1 MFNWFFNI
9 FKKTAKKKDE
19 GKEINVSELVTQQ
32 LTKIL
37 TDHRPIFMGITNS
50 QLVSVIMGQLYANG
64 FELNNS
70 AKNQFTHEGK
80 TSTEENPYALDAIL
94 VHFFLTSRS
103 GREIIKE
110 KLNTA
115 YKEGAFTEKDAE
127 KMRAGN
133 VHDINTYSDTA
144 QSVFKDIAE
153 TISRTSKT
161 NDGLKNLLKS
171 KQKAENAE
179 QEIESLDRKINP
191 GNGDQGAQESKTV
204 GDMTPGTEPEIDIE
218 HTSLPEEDRKALN
231 AFLYRVKVA
240 FKRGQISWDLYRS
253 LLAWV
258 ASVASYMV
266 RGDATGAG
274 QELDK
279 LPANVAEHLRSID
292 DTDELQKFI
301 NEKINARKVNVGKT
315 EMTLTELEDVLDA
328 TQYTQKLFRDLVTK
342 KEKLFIT
349 AGALENHFRHVNEV
363 IKDMEK
369 KGLSSEDIE
378 RYKQSVSYT
387 ALKRF
392 IDQIAAIPGLSSL
405 IHELD
410 EKYGS
415 DAYKEV
421 EKGREEYYKQ
431 LTPEYF
437 KANTVGD
444 ETAATNPSV
453 SKANTEIQN
462 ILTSNVGK
470 STTTKDS
477 AGTTNSGKSKLSSE
491 EIKAKRAEIAR
502 LDNARKA
509 AQNELD
515 QAQKNQF
522 NHDLS
527 DKEREAA
534 KETYYKKFAE
544 VKQYLKDISKLK
556 DELGVL
562 SSEQETQNGDDVD
575 VKVKNDETYINY
587 LKQAN
592 SLAKSRAR
600 TISTKL
606 KKSRAEATND
616 VMKDVLHMVTDS
628 RTKAISALNKDTNLS
643 IDSKI
648 AYKKWIVNASRNS
661 VNSAVFYLLK
671 NKTGKIDT
679 SINTELF
686 NDQFS
691 DILMSNVLEQK
702 ANAVDFLRKNSA
714 ISDVTYED
722 AVNKYIEFYKRRHV
736 VDPNS
741 GGQSASV
748 IDQDRREKIASGDKP
763 VDFSEILYAIFI
775 HPEDVNDY
783 PSEKNAL
790 QTFLNMI
797 VSSFYDSAQ
806 TEEDVKK
813 LNGIRRDF
821 YTLYGTPLD
830 TKPVNSYQIK
840 RDLNNDKLE
849 YVLEQD
855 TLDMTSYLPEIIN
868 DEKTNYKGG
877 MARVEILQ
885 KDVHTLDDKLVD
897 IQNKIDELKDE
908 QLHTNDIARNE
919 EIKQQLSELTQ
930 QKKFINKEIK
940 QNNNR
945 IKSLK
950 TKLEEIRKTIDQ
962 TEDTLNNTNFDNQT
976 LAQRYVTNLEKN
988 VTDDKLKYKLKK
1000 LISEHGFYYKSGEL
1014 IPAVA
1019 YGGFWFELAE
1029 DWDGDPHI
1037 LSTPLEDA
1045 VIIYRKDVEIPSGY
1059 TGRLSIDTTAGKY
1072 KKKVGENTYVKDDIS
1087 GYYYMVDPKTNELL
1101 PYTYTLDALTG
1112 KKPNNEEQQAESD
1125 DSDSGKV
1132 TPMRKNPFKGVPYN
1146 APKPTKQPAQTQ
1158 EVETEEKKQVP
1169 ANDTNKETPN
1179 GNTEENNTEQHT
1191 EDIVNPTQD
1200 EENKAANAG
1209 FYFGIQKTAAFF
1221 KFAESQ
1227 DNYTGDNALAEKKE
1241 QKAIENGD
1249 NEGGFQYNSNEQS
1262 KSDAEQDST
1271 SFSMEKL
1278 GKVLKQVKTKSPDK
1292 WNEVID
1298 LVKQS
1303 SAKSGDDLASFLEL
1317 WAQNDWNASAA
1328 LRDYNSAAVDT
1339 RNNNY
1344 FYEMFR
1350 DNVWPAIQTMPA
1362 IVNIVNSLSENKV
1375 VNESDVATNE
1385 YRNV

>member
-50 QLVSVIMGQLYANG
+50 QFVSVIMGQLYANG

-70 AKNQFTHEGK
+70 AKNQFTHKGK

-110 KLNTA
+110 KLGTA

-161 NDGLKNLLKS
+161 NAGLKNLLKS
-171 KQKAENAE
+171 KQKAEKSE
-179 QEIESLDRKINP
+179 QEIDSLNRKTNP
-191 GNGDQGAQESKTV
+191 GNGEEGVEV
-204 GDMTPGTEPEIDIE
+204 GDLTTDTKQKNPLEYLIHSDKV
-218 HTSLPEEDRKALN
+218 SLQEEDRKALN
-231 AFLYRVKVA
+231 DFLYRVKVA

-462 ILTSNVGK
+462 ILTSNV
-470 STTTKDS
+470 
-477 AGTTNSGKSKLSSE
+477 SGKSQLSSE
-491 EIKAKRAEIAR
+491 EIKAKRAEIAK

-509 AQNELD
+509 AQKELD

-534 KETYYKKFAE
+534 KETYYKKFTE

-600 TISTKL
+600 TLSTKL

-628 RTKAISALNKDTNLS
+628 RTKAISALNEDTNLS

-722 AVNKYIEFYKRRHV
+722 AVNKYIEFYKRRYG
-736 VDPNS
+736 VDQNS
-741 GGQSASV
+741 GGQIAYV

-763 VDFSEILYAIFI
+763 VDVSEILYEIFI
-775 HPEDVNDY
+775 HPEYVNDY
-783 PSEKNAL
+783 PSDPSERNAL

-797 VSSFYDSAQ
+797 VSSFFDSAQ
-806 TEEDVKK
+806 KEEV
-813 LNGIRRDF
+813 NGIRRDF

-855 TLDMTSYLPEIIN
+855 TLDMISYLPEIIN

-885 KDVHTLDDKLVD
+885 KDVRTLDDKLVD

-908 QLHTNDIARNE
+908 QLHTNDKARKE
-919 EIKQQLSELTQ
+919 EIKQQLKELTK
-930 QKKFINKEIK
+930 QKKFINKAIK
-940 QNNNR
+940 QKNNR

-950 TKLEEIRKTIDQ
+950 PKLEEISETIAHA
-962 TEDTLNNTNFDNQT
+962 EDTLNNTNFGNQT

-988 VTDDKLKYKLKK
+988 VTDAKLKYKLKK

-1014 IPAVA
+1014 IPAVE
-1019 YGGFWFELAE
+1019 YGGFWFEIAE

-1045 VIIYRKDVEIPSGY
+1045 VIIYRKDVDIPSGY

-1101 PYTYTLDALTG
+1101 PYTYTLDGLTG
-1112 KKPNNEEQQAESD
+1112 KKPNNEKQQAESD
-1125 DSDSGKV
+1125 GSDSGKV
-1132 TPMRKNPFKGVPYN
+1132 TPIMKNPFKGVPYN

-1169 ANDTNKETPN
+1169 ANETNKETPN
-1179 GNTEENNTEQHT
+1179 WNTEENNKEQPT

-1200 EENKAANAG
+1200 EENMAANAG

-1227 DNYTGDNALAEKKE
+1227 DNYTGDNSLAEKKE
-1241 QKAIENGD
+1241 QKSIENGD

-1278 GKVLKQVKTKSPDK
+1278 GKVLKQVKTKSPEK
-1292 WNEVID
+1292 WQEVVD